1 MKACKY
7 TQQLHKCIG
16 AATVSGLFPVLHCLT
31 MQLKTSCYTL
41 WLMAYGLWLMAYG
54 LWLMAYGLW
63 LMAYQHFKDKKKQES
78 LHFPASDYL

>member
-1 MKACKY
+1 MAY
-7 TQQLHKCIG
+7 G
-16 AATVSGLFPVLHCLT
+16 
-31 MQLKTSCYTL
+31 L

-78 LHFPASDYL
+78 LHFPASDYLNLSALFDSRTNPRFRVRL